1 MGILV
6 RTAEVPL
13 RVTHTRLGQLTLR
26 SSPPRLIFLFSGLVG
41 PSHVARH
48 REAWRNRRRRRRKT
62 GSTAT
67 GSPGQKP
74 VQVHA
79 QVHLMPGPAK
89 CIFSTHRQIENVS
102 QLSTSGIS
110 GFFPPKK
117 NFFLV
122 YDEQKNSCEK
132 RGRARR
138 GNEESAEIAH
148 WRAPPRPPSMIP
160 SYKGTV
166 P

>member
-13 RVTHTRLGQLTLR
+13 RVTYTWLGQLTLR
-26 SSPPRLIFLFSGLVG
+26 SSPPVLSFFSAVLLGTHMWQG
-41 PSHVARH
+41 IGRH
-48 REAWRNRRRRRRKT
+48 GANRRRRRRKT

-102 QLSTSGIS
+102 QLSTSGVS
-110 GFFPPKK
+110 PPKNK
-117 NFFLV
+117 FFSSMM
-122 YDEQKNSCEK
+122 N
-132 RGRARR
+132 RR
-138 GNEESAEIAH
+138 TAAKKGGEESAEIADFQFRLPVLLPSF
-148 WRAPPRPPSMIP
+148 RAFLDHLSDLTI
-160 SYKGTV
+160 
-166 P
+166 